1 MRVYYF
7 FYSFFYFIKLAFI
20 KKHYRII
27 LYAPQHFN
35 RGENSE
41 NIFFKDL
48 LDVCKIYNISFL
60 YLEEPDDYSNQKRS
74 KKAIP
79 FDFIYYLIVF
89 LRKFMKSE
97 MSYIEK
103 DKNIGGFIRKV
114 FLKNITFDNYITISQ
129 SMLSF
134 FNGVNSD
141 AKRFDLQH
149 GTIHANKESY
159 LYEGIVSRNLQ
170 ENDVTLLLSGNA
182 YKNILTKNEM
192 ASYFQSHIKVIG
204 ISSFNNNI
212 IIPSEPNKNVLV
224 SLQFTHDHSKD
235 ENRQIADSLEKLI
248 MKESAFHFYLK
259 NHPRFNTEMDLN
271 RFLSLPN
278 VSLFSE
284 DLKDGFKKCSLHLTS
299 YSTVAFEASLQ
310 GIPTCFLQSDSEKM
324 NIFNTQYNYPF
335 YKYSL
340 SDLYNNYSVCSL
352 DTKQWAMK
360 FYQPFC
366 EESFLKSL
374 KNA

>member
-7 FYSFFYFIKLAFI
+7 FYSVFYFIKLAFT
-20 KKHYRII
+20 KKHYCII
-27 LYAPQHFN
+27 FYSPHHFN

-41 NIFFKDL
+41 NIFLKDL
-48 LDVCKIYNISFL
+48 LNVCEIHNLSFL
-60 YLEEPDDYSNQKRS
+60 YLEEPDIYSNQKRS
-74 KKAIP
+74 KNAIP

-89 LRKFMKSE
+89 LRKFMRLELS
-97 MSYIEK
+97 SIDK
-103 DKNIGGFIRKV
+103 DKKIGSFLRKI
-114 FLKNITFDNYITISQ
+114 FFKKITFDNYITISQ

-149 GTIHANKESY
+149 GTIHAKKESY
-159 LYEGIVSRNLQ
+159 LYDGIVSSNLQ
-170 ENDVTLLLSGNA
+170 ENDVNLFLSGNA
-182 YKNILTKNEM
+182 YKNILTKNEIE
-192 ASYFQSHIKVIG
+192 SYFYNHIHVIG
-204 ISSFNNNI
+204 ISSINNI
-212 IIPSEPNKNVLV
+212 IISSEPNKNVLV

-235 ENRQIADSLEKLI
+235 ENRLIADALEKQ
-248 MKESAFHFYLK
+248 MMEESTFYFYLK

>member
-7 FYSFFYFIKLAFI
+7 FCSFFYFVKQVFT
-20 KKHYRII
+20 KKHYHII
-27 LYAPQHFN
+27 FYAPHHFN
-35 RGENSE
+35 RGKNSE
-41 NIFFKDL
+41 NFFFKDL
-48 LDVCKIYNISFL
+48 LVSCKMHDLSFL
-60 YLEEPDDYSNQKRS
+60 YLEEPDVYSNQKRS
-74 KKAIP
+74 KIAIP

-89 LRKFMKSE
+89 LRKFMRLE
-97 MSYIEK
+97 MSYIDK
-103 DKNIGGFIRKV
+103 DKKIGSFIRKI
-114 FLKNITFDNYITISQ
+114 FFKNITFDNYITISQ

-149 GTIHANKESY
+149 GTIHAEKESY
-159 LYEGIVSRNLQ
+159 LFEGVVSSNLQ

-182 YKNILTKNEM
+182 YKDVLIKNET
-192 ASYFQSHIKVIG
+192 ANYFQNHIKVIG

-212 IIPSEPNKNVLV
+212 ISSKPNKNVLV

-235 ENRQIADSLEKLI
+235 ENRQIADSLEKQI
-248 MKESAFHFYLK
+248 KEESTFHFYLK
-259 NHPRFNTEMDLN
+259 NHPRFNNEMGLT

-278 VSLFSE
+278 VSLISE
-284 DLKDGFKKCSLHLTS
+284 DLKYSFDKCSFHLTS
-299 YSTVAFEASLQ
+299 YSTVTFEASLQ
-310 GIPTCFLQSDSEKM
+310 GIPTCFLQTDSIKM
-324 NIFNTQYNYPF
+324 SIFNRQYNYPF

-352 DTKQWAMK
+352 ETKQWAK
-360 FYQPFC
+360 QFYQPFC

>member
-7 FYSFFYFIKLAFI
+7 FYSVFYFIKLAFT
-20 KKHYRII
+20 KKHYCII
-27 LYAPQHFN
+27 FYSRHHFN

-41 NIFFKDL
+41 NIFLKDL
-48 LDVCKIYNISFL
+48 LNVCEIHNLSFL
-60 YLEEPDDYSNQKRS
+60 YLEEPDIYSNQKRS
-74 KKAIP
+74 KNAIP

-89 LRKFMKSE
+89 LRKFMRLELS
-97 MSYIEK
+97 SIDK
-103 DKNIGGFIRKV
+103 DKKIGSFLRKI
-114 FLKNITFDNYITISQ
+114 FFKKITFDNYITISQ

-149 GTIHANKESY
+149 GTIHAKKESY
-159 LYEGIVSRNLQ
+159 LYDGMVSSNLQ
-170 ENDVTLLLSGNA
+170 ENDVNLFLSGNA
-182 YKNILTKNEM
+182 YKNILTKNEIE
-192 ASYFQSHIKVIG
+192 SYFYNHIHVIG
-204 ISSFNNNI
+204 ISSINNI
-212 IIPSEPNKNVLV
+212 IISSEPNKNVLV

-235 ENRQIADSLEKLI
+235 ENRLIADALEKQ
-248 MKESAFHFYLK
+248 MMEESTFYFYLK

>member
-7 FYSFFYFIKLAFI
+7 FYSVFYFIKLAFT
-20 KKHYRII
+20 KKHYCII
-27 LYAPQHFN
+27 FYSPHHFN

-41 NIFFKDL
+41 NIFLKDL
-48 LDVCKIYNISFL
+48 LNVCEIHNLSFL
-60 YLEEPDDYSNQKRS
+60 YLEEPDIYSNQKRS

-79 FDFIYYLIVF
+79 FDFIFYLIVF
-89 LRKFMKSE
+89 LRKFMRSE
-97 MSYIEK
+97 MSYVDK
-103 DKNIGGFIRKV
+103 DKKIGSFLRKI
-114 FLKNITFDNYITISQ
+114 FFKKITFDNYITISQ

-149 GTIHANKESY
+149 GTIHAKKESY
-159 LYEGIVSRNLQ
+159 LYDGMVSSNLQ
-170 ENDVTLLLSGNA
+170 ENDVSLFLSGNA
-182 YKNILTKNEM
+182 YKNILTKNEIE
-192 ASYFQSHIKVIG
+192 SYFYNHIHVIG
-204 ISSFNNNI
+204 ISSINNI
-212 IIPSEPNKNVLV
+212 IISSEPNKNVLV

-235 ENRQIADSLEKLI
+235 ENRLIADALEKQ
-248 MKESAFHFYLK
+248 MMEESTFYFYLK

>member
-48 LDVCKIYNISFL
+48 LDVCKIHNISFL
-60 YLEEPDDYSNQKRS
+60 YLEEPDFYSNQKRS

-149 GTIHANKESY
+149 GTIHAKKESY
-159 LYEGIVSRNLQ
+159 LYDGMVSSNLQ
-170 ENDVTLLLSGNA
+170 ENDVSLFLSGNA
-182 YKNILTKNEM
+182 YKNILTKNEIE
-192 ASYFQSHIKVIG
+192 SYFYNHIHVIG
-204 ISSFNNNI
+204 ISSINNI
-212 IIPSEPNKNVLV
+212 IISSEPNKNVLV

-235 ENRQIADSLEKLI
+235 ENRLIADALEKQ
-248 MKESAFHFYLK
+248 MMEESTFYFYLK

>member
-48 LDVCKIYNISFL
+48 LDVCKIHNISFL
-60 YLEEPDDYSNQKRS
+60 YLEEPDVYSNQKRS

-89 LRKFMKSE
+89 LRKFMRLELS
-97 MSYIEK
+97 SIDK
-103 DKNIGGFIRKV
+103 DKKIGSFLRKI
-114 FLKNITFDNYITISQ
+114 FFKKITFDNYITISQ

-149 GTIHANKESY
+149 GTIHAKKESY
-159 LYEGIVSRNLQ
+159 LYDGMVSSNLQ
-170 ENDVTLLLSGNA
+170 ENDVNLFLSGNA
-182 YKNILTKNEM
+182 YKNILTKNEIE
-192 ASYFQSHIKVIG
+192 SYFYNHIHVIG
-204 ISSFNNNI
+204 ISSINNI
-212 IIPSEPNKNVLV
+212 IISSEPNKNVLV

-235 ENRQIADSLEKLI
+235 ENRLIADALEKQ
-248 MKESAFHFYLK
+248 MMEESTFYFYLK